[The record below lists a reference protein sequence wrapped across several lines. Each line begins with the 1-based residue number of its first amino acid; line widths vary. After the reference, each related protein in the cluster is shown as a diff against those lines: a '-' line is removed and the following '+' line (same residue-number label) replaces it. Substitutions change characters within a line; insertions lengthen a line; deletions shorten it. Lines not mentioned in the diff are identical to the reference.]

1 MSRFSNVF
9 RHSIEAAVLSAAL
22 AFSATAWSQQPAT
35 YSRSTAID
43 QKDSRAEHEAESM
56 VSLSADRI
64 LFILRDEPGLLLQI
78 KKALVRKAF
87 EQGRILNPDDLTDDA
102 LFSLIRQDDNI
113 RIIATHE
120 IVDRSY
126 IKAKPTREELARD
139 LPCRQLLPNGAEVP
153 VTKQPDQSLSN
164 TNVKQPS
171 QEEQYWLKHE
181 NDLDCYL
188 TQYLP
193 YGSAPY
199 SFGQPQYAG
208 SPSQQQYQGSQ
219 YPSQQQ
225 YPGQRYPLQQ
235 YQQQPY
241 PQQQYP
247 PSQGPQQNPSTD
259 YNRQLDLTQMEPAQ
273 GYFGMDNDQSDMA
286 SVQPDELPSLLS
298 ASQTGSLSTF
308 SPKGM
313 GSSGAGTSGLTI
325 PPDLSSSLGS
335 SLGSSIGSLRG
346 GQNGTSGL
354 SQQARLEEQ
363 NRFPLQQYSF
373 PKPPQQPML
382 RHRPNP
388 YADVP
393 SLYDLYAQYSK
404 RSPRLERFGQDV
416 FLNGTGNFDELPM
429 DLPAGPDYVVG
440 PGDGLTISL
449 TGGISQR
456 LQRVV
461 DREGRVA
468 LPEVGAVE
476 VSGRSLG
483 DVQHLV
489 QTVLR
494 DQFRGVDA
502 DVSLSRIR
510 TVRVYV
516 TGDVERPGPYDVSSL
531 STPLNALYVAGGPTS
546 EGSLRIVLHYRGKQ
560 LVQEVDLYDL
570 LLHGVR
576 GDVQRLQAGD
586 TIQVPPLKGQVTIEG
601 MVRRPAVY
609 ELNGEKGLA
618 EVLELAGGVLP
629 SGTLRHVDVERVES
643 HEDRTMLRLDIP
655 ETDSDAAVN
664 KALEDFAVQDGDKIK
679 ITPILPYA
687 DKTVYLDGHVSRP
700 GKFAYTDGMKVT
712 DLIKSYKDL
721 LPEPSITHAEIIRL
735 SQPDF
740 APQVLTFNLGD
751 AMAGKDQDLV
761 LKPFDIVRVF
771 GRFDFEDPPVITV
784 TGEVRDPG
792 DHLTNGA
799 AHLRDA
805 VYLAGGTTRDA
816 LLTDAQVFRKT
827 TNGELEVINV
837 NLAKALDGDAKDNI
851 ELEPRDRVFIHR
863 DLNKLDPPTVAIEGE
878 VARPGKYPLGN
889 DLTAAGLV
897 RLAGGFK
904 RGAYKDEADLTRY
917 EISQGSKVV
926 SDHTTV
932 EIAKAM
938 EGEPDADVRL
948 RDGDVLAIKQLT
960 GWKDVG
966 STIMVSG
973 EVVHP
978 GTYGIQEGEKL
989 SSIIQRAGGFR
1000 NDAYPYGAV
1009 FERQQIRDLE
1019 GKNRA
1024 DLIDRVQSE
1033 AANIKSIPESNQQ
1046 DTLAKQAAVEQY
1058 QATLQKLQNAPPQGR
1073 MVIHIASNMKHW
1085 TNTSSDIQVRAGDT
1099 IYIPKR
1105 PSVVLVDGS
1114 VYNPTGITYRPG
1126 KSAGWYLDQAGGPTG
1141 TANKK
1146 GTFVIRADGSVAG
1159 GPSGLFGGG
1168 AESAAMQPGD
1178 MVIVPEKIFTIS
1190 RAWENTATAAQIA
1203 TAVAIAASYAK
1214 NF

>member
-1 MSRFSNVF
+1 MSRFSRVF
-9 RHSIEAAVLSAAL
+9 HRRPKMISLCLGLAL
-22 AFSATAWSQQPAT
+22 AATAWGQQPAA

-43 QKDSRAEHEAESM
+43 QKNSRAEHEAEQM

-64 LFILRDEPGLLLQI
+64 LFILREEPGLLLQI

-87 EQGRILNPDDLTDDA
+87 EQGRILDPNDLTDDA
-102 LFSLIRQDDNI
+102 LFTLIRQDDNI
-113 RIIATHE
+113 RVIATHE
-120 IVDRSY
+120 IVDRAY
-126 IKAKPTREELARD
+126 VKAKPTREELARD
-139 LPCRQLLPNGAEVP
+139 FPCRQLMPNDAEA
-153 VTKQPDQSLSN
+153 VTAKQPDQSASN
-164 TNVKQPS
+164 TNTKPAPS
-171 QEEQYWLKHE
+171 QEQEYWRKHE

-193 YGSAPY
+193 SYGTTPY
-199 SFGQPQYAG
+199 PSGQPQYTQ
-208 SPSQQQYQGSQ
+208 SPSQQQYPASQ
-219 YPSQQQ
+219 YPSRQQHPQQQ
-225 YPGQRYPLQQ
+225 YPQQ
-235 YQQQPY
+235 Y

-247 PSQGPQQNPSTD
+247 PSQTPQQGPSSD
-259 YNRQLDLTQMEPAQ
+259 YRRQLELTQTQPSQ
-273 GYFGMDNDQSDMA
+273 GYFGMDSDQSEMA
-286 SVQPDELPSLLS
+286 SIQPDELPSLLS
-298 ASQTGSLSTF
+298 ASQTSSLSGQ
-308 SPKGM
+308 SKGM
-313 GSSGAGTSGLTI
+313 GPGGAGTSGLTM

-335 SLGSSIGSLRG
+335 SLGSSIGSMLG
-346 GQNGTSGL
+346 SQNGTSGL
-354 SQQARLEEQ
+354 PQQARLEDQ
-363 NRFPLQQYSF
+363 NRLPLQQYSF
-373 PKPPQQPML
+373 PKPAQQPML
-382 RHRPNP
+382 RHQPNP

-404 RSPRLERFGQDV
+404 RSPRLERFGEDV
-416 FLNGTGNFDELPM
+416 FLNGTGNLDELPM

-440 PGDGLTISL
+440 PGDGLTITL

-468 LPEVGAVE
+468 LPEVGGVE

-494 DQFRGVDA
+494 GQFRGVDA

-516 TGDVERPGPYDVSSL
+516 TGDVERPGAYDVSSL
-531 STPLNALYVAGGPTS
+531 STPLNAFYIAGGPTS
-546 EGSLRIVLHYRGKQ
+546 GGSLRILRHYRGKQ
-560 LVQEVDLYDL
+560 LVQEVDVYDL

-643 HEDRTMLRLDIP
+643 HEGRTMLRLDIP
-655 ETDSDAAVN
+655 ETNSDTSVN
-664 KALEDFAVQDGDKIK
+664 KALEDFVVQDGDKIK

-700 GKFAYTDGMKVT
+700 GKFAYTDGMKIT

-721 LPEPSITHAEIIRL
+721 LPEPSISHAEIIRL

-740 APQVLTFNLGD
+740 APEVLTFNLGD
-751 AMAGKDQDLV
+751 ALAGKDQDFV

-792 DHLTNGA
+792 DHLTNGV

-805 VYLAGGTTRDA
+805 VYLAGGTTRNA
-816 LLTDAQVFRKT
+816 LLTDAQVFRT
-827 TNGELEVINV
+827 TNDGKLEVINV
-837 NLAKALDGDAKDNI
+837 NLAKALEGDAKDNI
-851 ELEPRDRVFIHR
+851 ALEPKDRVFIHR
-863 DLNKLDPPTVAIEGE
+863 DLNLLDPPTVAIEGE
-878 VARPGKYPLGN
+878 VARPGKYPLGDN
-889 DLTAAGLV
+889 MSAAALV

-926 SDHTTV
+926 SDHVTV
-932 EIAKAM
+932 PIAKAM
-938 EGEPDADVRL
+938 ADEPDADVRL
-948 RDGDVLAIKQLT
+948 RDGDVLAIRQLT

-966 STIMVSG
+966 AMITVTG

-978 GTYGIQEGEKL
+978 GTYGIQEGERL
-989 SSIIQRAGGFR
+989 SSIIERAGGFR
-1000 NDAYPYGAV
+1000 SDAYPYGAV
-1009 FERQQIRDLE
+1009 FERQQIRE
-1019 GKNRA
+1019 MEAKNRA
-1024 DLIDRVQSE
+1024 DLLDRVQSE
-1033 AANIKSIPESNQQ
+1033 AADIKNVPEQNQQ
-1046 DTLAKQAAVEQY
+1046 DMLAKQAAVEQY
-1058 QATLQKLQNAPPQGR
+1058 QVTLQKLQNAPPQGR
-1073 MVIHIASNMKHW
+1073 MVIHISSNLQHW
-1085 TNTSSDIQVRAGDT
+1085 MNTPSDVQVRAGDT
-1099 IYIPKR
+1099 IYVPKR
-1105 PSVVLVDGS
+1105 PSVVLVDGA
-1114 VYNPTGITYRPG
+1114 VYNPTGVTFKAG
-1126 KSAGWYLDQAGGPTG
+1126 KSAGWYLSQAGGPTG

-1146 GTFVIRADGSVAG
+1146 GVFVIRADGSVAG
-1159 GPSGLFGGG
+1159 GSGSLFSGG
-1168 AESAAMQPGD
+1168 AESASMQPGD
-1178 MVIVPEKIFTIS
+1178 MVVVPEKIFTIS
-1190 RAWENTATAAQIA
+1190 RAWQNTATAAQIV
-1203 TAVAIAASYAK
+1203 TAIAISASYAK